1 MIVVDVAVPGVEQVY
16 DFALDENTQIALVIE
31 EIAEMISQKE
41 HCVLCG
47 NRDELLLCTYG
58 SKTVLDRCATLK
70 ESGIVSGSRL
80 LLV

>member
-1 MIVVDVAVPGVEQVY
+1 MIVVDVAVPAIEQVY
-16 DFALDENTQIALVIE
+16 DFALDENTEISLVIE
-31 EIAEMISQKE
+31 EIAGMISQKE

-47 NRDELLLCTYG
+47 NGEELLLCTYG
-58 SKTVLDRCATLK
+58 AKAVLDRHITLK

>member
-1 MIVVDVAVPGVEQVY
+1 MIVVDVAVPSVEQVY

-31 EIAEMISQKE
+31 EIAEMITQKE
-41 HCVLCG
+41 HCALCG

-58 SKTVLDRCATLK
+58 EKAVLDRHATLK
-70 ESGIVSGSRL
+70 EFGIVSGSRL